1 MSFTTKK
8 RAAGARRT
16 ASAILGWALAEE
28 SRLIALTRRFHHSV
42 SGPHFHSL
50 HRLFADQYRQLEHW
64 LGELDARRCMLQAAA
79 GAVAGDAARHIAAA
93 TTHGTV
99 APQKM
104 VAELLAWHERLGCR
118 LADDVHACAERLG
131 DVATANV
138 LSGLAEFHDTTA
150 WMLRMILHGP
160 RLTPA

>member
-1 MSFTTKK
+1 MSFTTKS
-8 RAAGARRT
+8 RASGAQRKAG
-16 ASAILGWALAEE
+16 AILGRALADEAG
-28 SRLIALTRRFHHSV
+28 LTALTRECHRKV

-64 LGELDARRCMLQAAA
+64 LGELDARRRLLQAAA
-79 GAVAGDAARHIAAA
+79 GAATDEAGRHVAAA
-93 TTHGTV
+93 ISD
-99 APQKM
+99 APSPQKM
-104 VAELLAWHERLGCR
+104 LAELLAWHERLGRR
-118 LADDVHACAERLG
+118 LAGDVHACAERLG

-138 LSGLAEFHDTTA
+138 LSRLAEFHDTTA